1 MRLLFAMMS
10 ALLLALGLVTGASAQ
25 EDVKAVLDKAVKAH
39 GGKENLAKMNMLN
52 SKSRG
57 TIDLFGGLSFE
68 QESTSN
74 LPKQFKETIAL
85 EISGSKQTIITVYD
99 DGKAWANINGE
110 TKDVDEK
117 TTQEIK
123 QASNL
128 MQLGSLRFVDNKD
141 YTVTPLGESKVDG
154 KAVVGV
160 KVVRHGFRDASLF
173 FSKETGLL
181 SKIESRTYDTAT
193 MRDTPEERLI
203 LEYQEVGGAKVAKK
217 VQVRRNGKKFM
228 EAEVGEVKVLDKMAP
243 DEFAK
248 P

>member
-1 MRLLFAMMS
+1 MRFRCATLVTCVA
-10 ALLLALGLVTGASAQ
+10 ALGFASAALAQ
-25 EDVKAVLDKAVKAH
+25 EDVKAVLEKAVKAH
-39 GGKENLAKMNMLN
+39 GGKENLAKMSMLN
-52 SKSRG
+52 SKSKG
-57 TIDLFGGLSFE
+57 TIDLFGGLNFE

-85 EISGSKQTIITVYD
+85 EIAGSKQTIITVFD
-99 DGKAWANINGE
+99 DGKAWANINGV
-110 TKDVDEK
+110 TNDVDEK

-160 KVVRHGFRDASLF
+160 KVARHGFRDASLF

-181 SKIESRTYDTAT
+181 SKIENQTYDTAT

-203 LEYQEVGGAKVAKK
+203 LDYQDVGGAKVAKK
-217 VQVRRNGKKFM
+217 VLVRRNGKKFM
-228 EAEVGEVKVLDKMAP
+228 EAEVTEVKVLDKVAP